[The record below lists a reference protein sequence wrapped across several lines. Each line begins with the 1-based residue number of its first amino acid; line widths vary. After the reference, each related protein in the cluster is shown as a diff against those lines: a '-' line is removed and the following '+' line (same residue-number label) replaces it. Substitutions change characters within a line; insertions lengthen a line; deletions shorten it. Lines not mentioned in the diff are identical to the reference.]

1 MEENITLSPL
11 EDIFGDRFGRYS
23 KYIIQERALPDVRD
37 GLKPVQRRIL
47 VAMNGERNT
56 YDKPHRKS
64 AKTVGVV
71 IGNYHPHGDTSVYDA
86 MVRMSQWWKSNAT
99 LIDMHGNNGSLDN
112 DPAAAMRYTEARL
125 SQIAGELLK
134 DLDKETVAT
143 APNFDDTLMEPTVLP
158 ARFPNL
164 LVNGA
169 KGIAAGYATEIPP
182 HNLKEVID
190 AIIYRIKNKNCTLDD
205 ILEIIKGPD
214 FPTGGII
221 QGKEGIR
228 SAYQTGKG
236 KCVVRSK
243 TEIVSSKNMNQII
256 VSEIPFEVVKSD
268 LVKSID
274 QIAFDK
280 KIDGIIEVRDES
292 DKEGLRIAIDL
303 KKDVDPNLIL
313 NYLYK
318 QTELQIN
325 YNFNMVVIS
334 NKRPIQMPLMGI
346 LDAYIAHQFDVDT
359 KRTIFE
365 LNKAKAR
372 LHILEGLVIAI
383 NNLDEV
389 ISIIRSSKDKGN
401 CKENLINRFKI
412 SEKQAEAI
420 VTMQLYRL
428 SSTDITLLKD
438 ETASLEELCIELNS
452 LLEDD
457 KKMNKLIIKE
467 LSEVKNKYGVER
479 KTPVEEEVDDLVID
493 KMAMISK
500 EEVMVS
506 VSRKG
511 YAKRSSLKSYSST
524 DEGVLPALKNN
535 DSLVCVG
542 KCLTTDTLLVFTSKG
557 NYLYI
562 PVFELNE
569 NRWKDE
575 GVHLNSIVTINGDET
590 IVKVICVRDFNPNV
604 SIVLVTKLGVI
615 KKTSLEEFKVLRYS
629 KPIKCMRLMSDDSV
643 VGVGYCDG
651 QSEIVVLSETGN
663 ALRYSE
669 SGISLV
675 GIKSGGVKAVSS
687 IDKTGELVGMIVLN
701 NECIKLAYLV
711 TDKGGN
717 KVINPRN
724 INLTLRTNK
733 ATPVFKCFKSD
744 PHLAIG
750 FNFVNE
756 SKKALA
762 LLNNGE
768 IKEIDISER
777 GQPFDKTMKNTLEL
791 KGKERIVYTT
801 SLIMDLIDENIKTFQ
816 NTTNFIHEKEDN
828 KVVSKDNKQENKEEN
843 YEKISI
849 LDLLGDDF

>member
-1 MEENITLSPL
+1 MEEKIIISPL
-11 EDIFGDRFGRYS
+11 EDIFGERFGRYS

-47 VAMNGERNT
+47 VAMNAERNT
-56 YDKPHRKS
+56 ADKPHRKS

-86 MVRMSQWWKSNAT
+86 MVRMSQWWKQNAI

-134 DLDKETVAT
+134 DLDKETVSL
-143 APNFDDTLMEPTVLP
+143 APNFDDTIMEPTVLP

-182 HNLKEVID
+182 HNLGEVID
-190 AIIYRIKNKNCTLDD
+190 AVIYRIKNKNCSLDD
-205 ILEIIKGPD
+205 VLQFIQGPD

-221 QGKEGIR
+221 QGKEGIKN
-228 SAYQTGKG
+228 AYTTGKG
-236 KCVVRSK
+236 KCVVKSK
-243 TEIVSSKNMNQII
+243 TEIVAGKNINQII
-256 VSEIPFEVVKSD
+256 VTEIPFEVVKSD

-280 KIDGIIEVRDES
+280 KVDGIIEVRDES

-303 KKDVDPNLIL
+303 KKDVNPNLIL
-313 NYLYK
+313 NYLFK

-334 NKRPIQMPLMGI
+334 NKRPIQMPLLGI
-346 LDAYIAHQFDVDT
+346 LDAYIDHQIDVNT
-359 KRTIFE
+359 KRTIYD

-372 LHILEGLVIAI
+372 LHVLEGLVIAI

-389 ISIIRSSKDKGN
+389 IKIIRSSKDKSN

-412 SEKQAEAI
+412 TEKQAEAI

-438 ETASLEELCIELNS
+438 EASSLEELCVELNS

-457 KKMNKLIIKE
+457 KKMKKLIISELNDVKKKYSKE
-467 LSEVKNKYGVER
+467 RLSKVED
-479 KTPVEEEVDDLVID
+479 EVDDLFID
-493 KMAMISK
+493 RMAMVSK

-506 VSRKG
+506 VTRKG
-511 YAKRSSLKSYSST
+511 YAKRSSMKSYGAS
-524 DEGVLPALKNN
+524 DEGTLPALKSN
-535 DSLVCVG
+535 DSLVAIG
-542 KCLTTDTLLVFTSKG
+542 KCMTTDTLLVFTSKG
-557 NYLYI
+557 NFLYI

-569 NRWKDE
+569 TRWKDE
-575 GVHLNSIVTINGDET
+575 GVHLNSIVTINGDES
-590 IVKVICVRDFNPNV
+590 IVKVICVKEFNPEINIILT
-604 SIVLVTKLGVI
+604 SKLGII
-615 KKTSLEEFKVLRYS
+615 KKTSLEEFKVQRYT
-629 KPIKCMRLMSDDSV
+629 KPIKCMRLMTDDSV
-643 VGVGYCDG
+643 VGVGYSDG
-651 QSEIVVLSETGN
+651 QSEIVVLSEQGN

-669 SGISLV
+669 SGIPLV
-675 GIKSGGVKAVSS
+675 GIKSGGVKAVSGVE
-687 IDKTGELVGMIVLN
+687 KTGELVGMIILH
-701 NECIKLAYLV
+701 NECTALSYLV
-711 TDKGGN
+711 TDKGGS

-744 PHLAIG
+744 PHSAVSFAL
-750 FNFVNE
+750 VNE
-756 SKKALA
+756 TKIAYA
-762 LLNNGE
+762 MLNSGN
-768 IKEIDISER
+768 IIQVDISER
-777 GQPFDKTMKNTLEL
+777 GQPFDKNMKNNLEL
-791 KGKERIVYTT
+791 KGKDRIVYTT
-801 SLIMDLIDENIKTFQ
+801 NLVMDYIDENIKTYK
-816 NTTNFIHEKEDN
+816 NTTNFVQEKE
-828 KVVSKDNKQENKEEN
+828 ENKASSKKEDKEDN

>member
-1 MEENITLSPL
+1 MEEKIILSPL
-11 EDIFGDRFGRYS
+11 EDIFGERFGRYS

-47 VAMNGERNT
+47 VAMNAERNT
-56 YDKPHRKS
+56 ADKPHRKS

-86 MVRMSQWWKSNAT
+86 MVRMSQWWKQNKI

-143 APNFDDTLMEPTVLP
+143 APNFDDTIMEPTVLP

-182 HNLKEVID
+182 HNLGEVID
-190 AIIYRIKNKNCTLDD
+190 AIIYRIKNRNCS
-205 ILEIIKGPD
+205 LEDVLGFIQGPD

-221 QGKEGIR
+221 QGKEGIKN
-228 SAYQTGKG
+228 AYTTGKG
-236 KCVVRSK
+236 KCVVKSK
-243 TEIVSSKNMNQII
+243 TEIVNGKNINQII
-256 VSEIPFEVVKSD
+256 VTEIPFEVVKSD

-280 KIDGIIEVRDES
+280 KVDGIIEVRDES

-303 KKDVDPNLIL
+303 KKDVNPNLIL
-313 NYLYK
+313 NYLFK

-334 NKRPIQMPLMGI
+334 NKRPVQMPLLGI
-346 LDAYIAHQFDVDT
+346 LDAYINHQVDVNT
-359 KRTIFE
+359 RRTVFE
-365 LNKAKAR
+365 LNKARAR
-372 LHILEGLVIAI
+372 LHVLEGLIIAI

-389 ISIIRSSKDKGN
+389 INLIRNSKDKAH

-438 ETASLEELCIELNS
+438 EAHSLEELCIELNS

-457 KKMNKLIIKE
+457 KKMKKLIISE
-467 LSEVKNKYGVER
+467 LNDVRKKYATER
-479 KTPVEEEVDDLVID
+479 KSIVEDEVDDIVID
-493 KMAMISK
+493 KMAMVSK

-506 VSRKG
+506 ISRKG
-511 YAKRSSLKSYSST
+511 YAKRSSLKSYGACE
-524 DEGVLPALKNN
+524 EGTLPALKSN
-535 DSLVCVG
+535 DSLVAIG
-542 KCLTTDTLLVFTSKG
+542 KCMTTDTLLVFTSKG
-557 NYLYI
+557 NFLHI
-562 PVFELNE
+562 PVFELSE
-569 NRWKDE
+569 TRWKDE
-575 GVHLNSIVTINGDET
+575 GVHVNSIVTINGDES
-590 IVKVICVRDFNPNV
+590 IVKVICVKEFNPEV
-604 SIVLVTKLGVI
+604 SIVLTSKMGVI
-615 KKTSLEEFKVLRYS
+615 KKTSLEEFKVQRYT
-629 KPIKCMRLMSDDSV
+629 KPIKCMRLMTDDCV
-643 VGVGYCDG
+643 VGVGYSDG
-651 QSEIVVLSETGN
+651 QSEIVVMSEQGN
-663 ALRYSE
+663 ALRYGE
-669 SGISLV
+669 SGIPLV
-675 GIKSGGVKAVSS
+675 GIKSGGVKAVSGVE
-687 IDKTGELVGMIVLN
+687 KTGELVGMVILH
-701 NECIKLAYLV
+701 NESTALTYLV
-711 TDKGGN
+711 TDKGGS

-744 PHLAIG
+744 PHTAVS
-750 FNFVNE
+750 FNLVNE
-756 SKKALA
+756 SKLA
-762 LLNNGE
+762 YAMLNSGN
-768 IKEIDISER
+768 IIDVDVSER
-777 GQPFDKTMKNTLEL
+777 GQPFDKNMKNNLEL
-791 KGKERIVYTT
+791 KGKDRIIYTT
-801 SLIMDLIDENIKTFQ
+801 NLIMDYIDENIKTYK
-816 NTTNFIHEKEDN
+816 NTTNFVQEKEDN
-828 KVVSKDNKQENKEEN
+828 KANSKSEEKDSN

>member
-134 DLDKETVAT
+134 DLDKDTVAT
-143 APNFDDTLMEPTVLP
+143 APNFDDTIMEPTVLP

-182 HNLKEVID
+182 HNLGEVID
-190 AIIYRIKNKNCTLDD
+190 AIIYRIKNKNSTLDE

-221 QGKEGIR
+221 QGKEGIK
-228 SAYQTGKG
+228 SAYETGKG

-243 TEIVSSKNMNQII
+243 TEIVEHKNMNQII
-256 VSEIPFEVVKSD
+256 ITEIPFEVVKSD

-313 NYLYK
+313 NYLLK

-334 NKRPIQMPLMGI
+334 NKRPVQMPLLGI
-346 LDAYIAHQFDVDT
+346 LDAYIAHQVDVDT
-359 KRTIFE
+359 KRTIFD

-372 LHILEGLVIAI
+372 LHILEGLIIAI

-389 ISIIRSSKDKGN
+389 ISLIRNSKDKSH

-438 ETASLEELCIELNS
+438 ETKSLEELCVELNS

-457 KKMNKLIIKE
+457 KKMKKLIISE
-467 LSEVKNKYGVER
+467 LTDVKKKYASER
-479 KTPVEEEVDDLVID
+479 KSPVEDEVDDLVID

-500 EEVMVS
+500 EEVMIS

-511 YAKRSSLKSYSST
+511 YAKRSSIKSYSASE
-524 DEGVLPALKNN
+524 EGTLPALKSN
-535 DSLVCVG
+535 DSHICIG
-542 KCLTTDTLLVFTSKG
+542 KCMTTDTLLVFTSKG

-562 PVFELNE
+562 PVFELTE

-575 GVHLNSIVTINGDET
+575 GVHLNSIVTINGDES
-590 IVKVICVRDFNPNV
+590 IVKVICVRNFKKDVN
-604 SIVLVTKLGVI
+604 IVLVSRLGII
-615 KKTSLEEFKVLRYS
+615 KKTSLEEFVVQRYT

-643 VGVGYCDG
+643 VGVGYSDG
-651 QSEIVVLSETGN
+651 ESEIVVLSEDGN

-687 IDKTGELVGMIVLN
+687 VEKTGELIGMVVLH
-701 NECIKLAYLV
+701 NECTKLAYLV
-711 TDKGGN
+711 TDKGGS

-750 FNFVNE
+750 FEFVND
-756 SKKALA
+756 KKLGLA
-762 LLNNGE
+762 MLNNGE
-768 IKEIDISER
+768 IINVDISER
-777 GQPFDKTMKNTLEL
+777 GQPFDKNMKNNLEL
-791 KGKERIVYTT
+791 KGKDRIIFTT
-801 SLIMDLIDENIKTFQ
+801 NLEMDFIDEFTKTFQ
-816 NTTNFIHEKEDN
+816 NTTNFIEEKEDN
-828 KVVSKDNKQENKEEN
+828 KHVEREIKKEEN